1 MSEDKWISVK
11 DRLPKEGERV
21 LVTIE
26 FDKPNFRGERR
37 KISID
42 KVQCGCW
49 LLEWADETITHWQPL
64 PDLPKELRN
73 KE

>member
-1 MSEDKWISVK
+1 
-11 DRLPKEGERV
+11 V

-37 KISID
+37 KISIE